1 MPVQTLGPY
10 RSAAAFLRGLGLFC
24 VFYPILV
31 KVFAPHQVFS
41 GRHLA
46 FFIVGVVLLAASG
59 ILSRVGRTR
68 D

>member
-10 RSAAAFLRGLGLFC
+10 RTAAAFLRGLGLFC
-24 VFYPILV
+24 VVYSILV
-31 KVFAPHQVFS
+31 KVFGPYQMFS

-46 FFIVGVVLLAASG
+46 FLIVGAVLLAASG